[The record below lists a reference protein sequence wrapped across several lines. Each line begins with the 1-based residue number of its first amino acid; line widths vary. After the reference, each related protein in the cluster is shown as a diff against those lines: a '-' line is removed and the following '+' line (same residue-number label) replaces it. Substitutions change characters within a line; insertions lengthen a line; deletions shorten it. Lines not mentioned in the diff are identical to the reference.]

1 MKPWLSGPGHD
12 IANCL
17 GEWLKLRDGRVQMT
31 HSYHL
36 VSFADHQVMLPLS
49 HSRHS
54 SWMAGT
60 SPSLLSFQV
69 LLESLAIAP
78 VSQAMNLGAGFS
90 LTSTDSW
97 AHFSPFL
104 VLAPFHLQLQ
114 TLYLRHLFWTS
125 THSL

>member
-1 MKPWLSGPGHD
+1 
-12 IANCL
+12 
-17 GEWLKLRDGRVQMT
+17 MT
-31 HSYHL
+31 LAYHL
-36 VSFADHQVMLPLS
+36 VSFADHQVMLPL
-49 HSRHS
+49 
-54 SWMAGT
+54 
-60 SPSLLSFQV
+60 
-69 LLESLAIAP
+69 
-78 VSQAMNLGAGFS
+78 S